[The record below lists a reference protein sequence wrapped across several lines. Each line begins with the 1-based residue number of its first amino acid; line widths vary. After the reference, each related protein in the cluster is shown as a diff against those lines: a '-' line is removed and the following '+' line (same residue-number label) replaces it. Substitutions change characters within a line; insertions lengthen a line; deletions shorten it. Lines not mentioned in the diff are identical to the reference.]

1 MSLVTTSL
9 LAPPPHV
16 RQHCRCSRLRFSCC
30 RRSKR
35 HVPHR
40 FRFSSDSRIDDILH
54 SLNTYYSLITWSWE
68 PWAKQRSMGDIDICF
83 VSRYLI
89 YKTQTLNQK
98 IVHQHVLE
106 HRILTCSM
114 LNVVPYYMF
123 HYLYWFDVQNFENH
137 FLQLN
142 MFSYFMF
149 NIQYGFAEWSNTF
162 WTNKWTWCSLFE
174 FELENCCFVHIC
186 ERRVQFYV
194 QFQEFLSNS

>member
-1 MSLVTTSL
+1 MSLVATSL

-89 YKTQTLNQK
+89 YKTLNPNFSVSGPYPFIVRLLCILMVMNLIYHKLNTRGIVNENSMIRNNMNWNNVRVPSDSERK
-98 IVHQHVLE
+98 IAVTIQDSSILVL
-106 HRILTCSM
+106 
-114 LNVVPYYMF
+114 P
-123 HYLYWFDVQNFENH
+123 WF
-137 FLQLN
+137 
-142 MFSYFMF
+142 
-149 NIQYGFAEWSNTF
+149 
-162 WTNKWTWCSLFE
+162 
-174 FELENCCFVHIC
+174 
-186 ERRVQFYV
+186 
-194 QFQEFLSNS
+194 FLSFTLHLRLVLQRT